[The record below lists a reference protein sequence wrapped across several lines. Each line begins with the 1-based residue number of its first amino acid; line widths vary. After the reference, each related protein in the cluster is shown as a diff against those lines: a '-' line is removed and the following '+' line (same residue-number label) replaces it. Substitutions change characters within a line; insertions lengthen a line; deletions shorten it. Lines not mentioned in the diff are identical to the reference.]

1 MSIVLYGLG
10 LEVDSGSSLV
20 TFGLS
25 NDLGEGQTIEQA
37 IASAGIENLFVID
50 FGMGR
55 RKPTAAEFRKFQ
67 RIAALVSTNGL
78 QFTERKSKRKGQ
90 IAFDVSVAPKLKK
103 AA

>member
-1 MSIVLYGLG
+1 MSIVLFGLG

-25 NDLGEGQTIEQA
+25 NDLAEGQSLDQA
-37 IASAGIENLFVID
+37 IIGASIENVFVVD

-55 RKPTAAEFRKFQ
+55 RKPSAAEFRKFK
-67 RIAALVSTNGL
+67 RIAALVSIHGL

-90 IAFDVSVAPKLKK
+90 IEFDVHVAPNLK